1 MCVHPFQNRARL
13 IAASGSFSS
22 AHTVSKLGSNTGA
35 SCSDSKL
42 AHGSVAG
49 SQTISLNCEDKEF
62 SVVWAHRSLCEP
74 RADGYIQANEKVTP
88 KSVLF
93 RKAPLFSKVTPKSCL
108 RGFPACHLNHLLTPS
123 LLLSFPP
130 SLLPSFSPSLLLS
143 FPPSSVFLL
152 LPPCGHQWARAI
164 SQAIRSVCNLPGWGS
179 LDVR

>member
-123 LLLSFPP
+123 
-130 SLLPSFSPSLLLS
+130 FSPSLLLS

>member
-22 AHTVSKLGSNTGA
+22 AHTVSKLGSNMGA
-35 SCSDSKL
+35 FCSDSKL

-49 SQTISLNCEDKEF
+49 SQTISLNCEDQGF

-74 RADGYIQANEKVTP
+74 RADGYLQANEKVTP
-88 KSVLF
+88 KSLHSLLF

-108 RGFPACHLNHLLTPS
+108 RGFPACHLNHLLTPC

-130 SLLPSFSPSLLLS
+130 PLLPSFSPSLLLS
-143 FPPSSVFLL
+143 FPPSL
-152 LPPCGHQWARAI
+152 LPSFCM
-164 SQAIRSVCNLPGWGS
+164 
-179 LDVR
+179 